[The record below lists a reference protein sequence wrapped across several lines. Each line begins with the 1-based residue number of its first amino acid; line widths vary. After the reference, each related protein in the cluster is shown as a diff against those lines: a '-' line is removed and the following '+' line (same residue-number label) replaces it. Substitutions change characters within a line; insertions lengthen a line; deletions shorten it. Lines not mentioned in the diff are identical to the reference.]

1 MKSLATYKQ
10 SLHKSS
16 MKNHTAQL
24 NLKWEQ
30 RQRLTLL
37 EATVFWSGEVSTGS
51 LLQHFGVSRVQASKD
66 LTLYQN
72 LYPDNIRYD
81 KNLKR
86 YVKTDNFTAGFM
98 QGTAREFLQIL
109 QIPASGNTG
118 ALVALADNLP
128 KVELLEPAF
137 RQVPQRVLQ
146 VINQAIVGRKE
157 VLVNYQSM
165 SRAEPLEHR
174 LEPHTLVFDGLRWH
188 TRCYSYT
195 HQEYRDFVLA
205 RMLAAKLTNAA
216 EHEADEDM
224 LWQTFISVKIG
235 PHPGLSKTQK
245 NAVEFDYGMQ
255 NGVLAQKVRAALTP
269 YFLRS
274 MRIGSDDM
282 QRKPMEQ
289 QIVLLNRGEIQAYCT
304 F

>member
-1 MKSLATYKQ
+1 
-10 SLHKSS
+10 
-16 MKNHTAQL
+16 MKNTAMQE

-37 EATVFWSGEVSTGS
+37 EATVFWSGEVSTGA
-51 LLQHFGVSRVQASKD
+51 LLQHFGISRVQASKD
-66 LTLYQN
+66 LTLYQS

-81 KNLKR
+81 RNLKR
-86 YVKTDNFTAGFM
+86 YVITDLFKAGFM

-109 QIPASGNTG
+109 QIPTDGNAG

-137 RQVPQRVLQ
+137 RLVQQNVLQ
-146 VINQAIVGRKE
+146 AINQAIVSRKE

-165 SRAEPLEHR
+165 SRAETAELR
-174 LEPHTLVFDGLRWH
+174 LSPHTLVFDGLRWH
-188 TRCYSYT
+188 ARCYSAT
-195 HQEYRDFVLA
+195 HGEYRDFVLA
-205 RMLAAKLTNAA
+205 RMSTAQLLAAA
-216 EHEADEDM
+216 EHEADEDA
-224 LWQTFISVKIG
+224 LWQKIITVKIG
-235 PHPGLSKTQK
+235 PHPGLSPTQK
-245 NAVEFDYGMQ
+245 NAIALDYGMVD
-255 NGVLAQKVRAALTP
+255 GVLARKIRAALTP
-269 YFLRS
+269 YFLLS

-289 QIVLLNRGEIQAYCT
+289 QIVLLNRTEIQAYCA

>member
-1 MKSLATYKQ
+1 
-10 SLHKSS
+10 
-16 MKNHTAQL
+16 MKNNPTQL

-51 LLQHFGVSRVQASKD
+51 LLQHFGISRVQASKD
-66 LTLYQN
+66 LTLYQS

-81 KNLKR
+81 RNLKR
-86 YVKTDNFTAGFM
+86 YVITDTFSAGFM

-109 QIPASGNTG
+109 QIPPGDNAG

-137 RQVPQRVLQ
+137 RQIQQSVLQ
-146 VINQAIVGRKE
+146 TINQAIVTRKE

-165 SRAEPLEHR
+165 SRTVPVEHR
-174 LEPHTLVFDGLRWH
+174 LCPHTLVFDGLRWH
-188 TRCYSYT
+188 ARCYSYT

-205 RMLAAKLTNAA
+205 RMLAAELADAA
-216 EHEADEDM
+216 EHEADEDV

-235 PHPGLSKTQK
+235 PHPGLSATQK
-245 NAVEFDYGMQ
+245 SAVEFDYGML
-255 NGVLAQKVRAALTP
+255 NGMLEQTIRAALTP

-274 MRIGSDDM
+274 MRIGSDDLL
-282 QRKPMEQ
+282 RKPMEQ
-289 QIVLLNRGEIQAYCT
+289 QIVLLNRAEIQTYCS